1 MIVVLVEKAG
11 QDTDSSVE
19 RTGKK
24 GRRVHAKLIRID
36 KVVPPIP
43 PLSTRDDECVP
54 SYDLSR
60 LVRHLIEKEQPK
72 KGEKKGRSEK
82 EQKKMETKQQ
92 ISD

>member
-43 PLSTRDDECVP
+43 LPSTRDDECVP

-60 LVRHLIEKEQPK
+60 LVRHLIEKRAAK
-72 KGEKKGRSEK
+72 KRKKRKKRERTK
-82 EQKKMETKQQ
+82 EDGDKTTNQ
-92 ISD
+92 